1 MYSYDRSIGDR
12 RDGGYWQLRLIIDSL
27 VAIETAAKNVEQNEK
42 DCKQMGKY
50 IGLLTRNLRRIQNNE
65 LLLMRMDSDLS
76 ATVEAIKEI
85 NDEAKMLVEEC
96 KVKRNI
102 ICRLWTAGEISK
114 KLSLM
119 NQSINTTTNFL
130 ILAINNRQLEYQQD
144 LLSSLHGDHPRPV
157 QKVISFYYKTVDG
170 PSPAAPD
177 GEINHEQSTSIVN
190 EIVGVAD
197 RIKARAKTARRD
209 RGKCLEIDERVGI
222 VSAFLPQLENTNMI
236 KYPAMGAELEKIVR
250 TFQHADELVTA
261 CQERNLFMIRP
272 AQGCQGGNGGELSKG
287 LHQVLDQM
295 LLDLDGLTEI
305 STRYTNAVRITGTL
319 MAGRFGVKLRHLA
332 RQSSKTRT
340 IQSIGQTSQLDASFK
355 ADPEEIEAV
364 ASTNESVNPS
374 LLPGGTTSK
383 APEASSKD

>member
-1 MYSYDRSIGDR
+1 MVDIGT
-12 RDGGYWQLRLIIDSL
+12 LRLIIDSL

-102 ICRLWTAGEISK
+102 MCRLWTAGEISK

-157 QKVISFYYKTVDG
+157 QK
-170 PSPAAPD
+170 
-177 GEINHEQSTSIVN
+177 INYLI
-190 EIVGVAD
+190 
-197 RIKARAKTARRD
+197 
-209 RGKCLEIDERVGI
+209 
-222 VSAFLPQLENTNMI
+222 
-236 KYPAMGAELEKIVR
+236 
-250 TFQHADELVTA
+250 
-261 CQERNLFMIRP
+261 
-272 AQGCQGGNGGELSKG
+272 
-287 LHQVLDQM
+287 
-295 LLDLDGLTEI
+295 
-305 STRYTNAVRITGTL
+305 RITLLHLRYILPITYQLLFLEEGKVPTATL
-319 MAGRFGVKLRHLA
+319 L
-332 RQSSKTRT
+332 
-340 IQSIGQTSQLDASFK
+340 SIIDR
-355 ADPEEIEAV
+355 
-364 ASTNESVNPS
+364 
-374 LLPGGTTSK
+374 
-383 APEASSKD
+383 